1 MKKFLATATAVAALA
16 TVAGTALP
24 AAAQTTGSIGWSR
37 FDGDDVGLD
46 SVTGRLGTRWGWIGV
61 EGELSGGVGSDTVS
75 GVKVK
80 LNHQAAIY
88 ATGTVPI
95 SENFDLFARV
105 GYGTTKISGGGLSG
119 SEQSWNYGV
128 GGQYFFDGMNGVRGD
143 YTRQDFN
150 DNLGNADVWS
160 LSYVRRF

>member
-1 MKKFLATATAVAALA
+1 METSILIGVP
-16 TVAGTALP
+16 TVA
-24 AAAQTTGSIGWSR
+24 
-37 FDGDDVGLD
+37 
-46 SVTGRLGTRWGWIGV
+46 
-61 EGELSGGVGSDTVS
+61 

-80 LNHQAAIY
+80 LNHEAAIY

-95 SENFDLFARV
+95 SDNFDLFARV

-128 GGQYFFDGMNGVRGD
+128 GGQYFFDGKNGVRGD

-150 DNLGNADVWS
+150 DSLGNADVWS